1 MAERQVADLTSLP
14 ELAGIGSQ
22 DGELAAILEGLSDA
36 IARTWSDRTEN
47 SATAVSAA
55 LASVSTDFALV
66 GLNAYSAANLLDG
79 AGASAFNLS
88 YDADVLNVDL
98 TGFWSAKRQVSAPF
112 GAKSRSLRKS
122 VNVPRICRLA
132 RR

>member
-1 MAERQVADLTSLP
+1 M
-14 ELAGIGSQ
+14 
-22 DGELAAILEGLSDA
+22 
-36 IARTWSDRTEN
+36 
-47 SATAVSAA
+47 SAA

-98 TGFWSAKRQVSAPF
+98 TGLLVREEAGVRAVWGEIPLLKKIGERTADMSLGATVKFTLELTPMLRIIAEYFIAVAVSF
-112 GAKSRSLRKS
+112 
-122 VNVPRICRLA
+122 
-132 RR
+132 